1 VVVNLTAAEQRFKLG
16 GAEHALAPNAWRI
29 DAS

>member
-1 VVVNLTAAEQRFKLG
+1 VVVDLTSAEQRFKLA

-29 DAS
+29 DAA